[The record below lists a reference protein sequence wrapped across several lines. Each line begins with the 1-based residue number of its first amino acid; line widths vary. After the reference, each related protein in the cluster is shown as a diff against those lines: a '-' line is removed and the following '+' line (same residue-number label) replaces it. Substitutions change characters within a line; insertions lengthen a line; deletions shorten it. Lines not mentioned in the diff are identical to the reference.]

1 MAHKKG
7 VGSTDNGR
15 DSISKRLGVK
25 LFGGEKAIPG
35 NIIVRQRGTRFH
47 PGLNV
52 GMGRDHTLFALVEG
66 NVQFQKRRL
75 NRTFVNIIPTGEV
88 VVKKRKTKKVK
99 SAPVAETPNVEAAAT
114 QPEAKKPVVE
124 PVKAPEPKKA
134 PESPAVEA
142 KEVPAAPAPV
152 KDADAK
158 DELKKIEGIGPK
170 IAELLNNAGIN
181 TFAQLG
187 ATEVDRIKEILAEAG
202 SRYAAHNPGTW
213 PRQAQLAAD
222 GKWEELEKWQDELDG
237 GKE

>member
-35 NIIVRQRGTRFH
+35 NIIVRQRGTRYH

-88 VVKKRKTKKVK
+88 IVKKRKAKKVK
-99 SAPVAETPNVEAAAT
+99 DAPVAAEAP
-114 QPEAKKPVVE
+114 QAKAVE
-124 PVKAPEPKKA
+124 PKPKAPEA
-134 PESPAVEA
+134 PVVEA
-142 KEVPAAPAPV
+142 KEEAPATPAPEAKIAAEAPAAPAPV
-152 KDADAK
+152 KEAEAK
-158 DELKKIEGIGPK
+158 DDLRKVEGIGPK

-181 TFAQLG
+181 TFSQLG
-187 ATEVDRIKEILAEAG
+187 ATEVDRLKEILAEAG

-213 PRQAQLAAD
+213 PKQAQMAAD
-222 GKWEELEKWQDELDG
+222 GKWDELKAWQDELDG

>member
-25 LFGGEKAIPG
+25 LFGGEKAIAG
-35 NIIVRQRGTRFH
+35 NIIVRQRGTRYH

-52 GMGRDHTLFALVEG
+52 GMGRDHTLFALVDGAVE
-66 NVQFQKRRL
+66 FQKRRL
-75 NRTFVNIIPTGEV
+75 NRTFVNIVPSGEV
-88 VVKKRKTKKVK
+88 IVKKRKVKKAK
-99 SAPVAETPNVEAAAT
+99 AAPVEAKA
-114 QPEAKKPVVE
+114 PEAKAAAPKAPAV
-124 PVKAPEPKKA
+124 VKAPA
-134 PESPAVEA
+134 AVEV
-142 KEVPAAPAPV
+142 KVPAP
-152 KDADAK
+152 DADAK
-158 DELKKIEGIGPK
+158 EDLKKVEGIGPK

-181 TFAQLG
+181 TFSQLG

-213 PRQAQLAAD
+213 PKQAQMAAD
-222 GKWEELEKWQDELDG
+222 GKWDELKKWQDELDG

>member
-25 LFGGEKAIPG
+25 LFGGEKAIAG
-35 NIIVRQRGTRFH
+35 NIIVRQRGTRYH

-52 GMGRDHTLFALVEG
+52 GMGRDHTLFALVDGAVE
-66 NVQFQKRRL
+66 FQKRRL
-75 NRTFVNIIPTGEV
+75 NRTFVNIVPSGEV
-88 VVKKRKTKKVK
+88 VSKKRKAKKVK
-99 SAPVAETPNVEAAAT
+99 DAPVAAEAPKAKAKAPAAKVEAPAA
-114 QPEAKKPVVE
+114 
-124 PVKAPEPKKA
+124 KAPAAKA
-134 PESPAVEA
+134 EA
-142 KEVPAAPAPV
+142 PAAPVAKAP
-152 KDADAK
+152 APATDAK
-158 DELKKIEGIGPK
+158 DDLRKVEGIGPK

-213 PRQAQLAAD
+213 PRQAQMAAD
-222 GKWEELEKWQDELDG
+222 GKWDELKVWQDELDG

>member
-35 NIIVRQRGTRFH
+35 NIIVRQRGTRYH

-88 VVKKRKTKKVK
+88 ITKKRKQKKVK
-99 SAPVAETPNVEAAAT
+99 TDPVAAEAPQVEAVAA
-114 QPEAKKPVVE
+114 
-124 PVKAPEPKKA
+124 APE
-134 PESPAVEA
+134 
-142 KEVPAAPAPV
+142 APAPV
-152 KDADAK
+152 KEAEAK
-158 DELKKIEGIGPK
+158 EDLKKVEGIGPK

-181 TFAQLG
+181 TFSQLG
-187 ATEVDRIKEILAEAG
+187 ATEVDRLKEILAEAG
-202 SRYAAHNPGTW
+202 SRYAAHNPSTW
-213 PRQAQLAAD
+213 PKQAQMAAD
-222 GKWEELEKWQDELDG
+222 GKWDELKAWQDELDG